1 MKGVYLAVFLTIHT
15 HGFVTGH
22 QCFKFTWLDV
32 FHYENSTFDC
42 TKHNDSFTPC
52 ITPFICGKCV
62 CMCVTFVFVR
72 GYKFNCQTILISM
85 IVIFSDLE
93 KPNLT
98 DIFEKKHIEQKEP
111 HNVCIRYT
119 YMYDGAAVNI
129 SYFQGKVMEN
139 HRPITSD
146 CYIQYTEGY
155 SIEVCACNGT
165 TDVYKPCYSRTIRN
179 THSALITFA
188 VAVISLFMYKI

>member
-52 ITPFICGKCV
+52 ITPFIC
-62 CMCVTFVFVR
+62 
-72 GYKFNCQTILISM
+72 
-85 IVIFSDLE
+85 DLE